1 MIKTLLNNIAFT
13 MGTFSRIPMP
23 QVAYKKANTKYTYL
37 LLPFLGLLIGALYYI
52 GIHLLQVRINKPI
65 LLAIL
70 LIVLNL
76 VITGG
81 IHFDGFLDSVDAF
94 KSYQSKERKL
104 VIIKDARIGAFALIH
119 FTILIGLS
127 VCANYYLIKQ
137 NHLHYLLIIPC
148 LSRTILLLLIHKMSI
163 KHDDMLAE
171 LLDPLFNQYYVLAI
185 AVALFIVLLISPD
198 IITVVLI
205 LVALLYAF
213 FYQFS
218 LRRHF
223 DHLSGDLCGYYIV
236 TCELL
241 LTLTLSFF

>member
-1 MIKTLLNNIAFT
+1 MIKDLLNNIAFT
-13 MGTFSRIPMP
+13 VGTFSRIPMP
-23 QVAYKKANTKYTYL
+23 QVTFKKVNTKYTYL
-37 LLPFLGLLIGALYYI
+37 LLPFLGLLVGALYYV
-52 GIHLLQVRINKPI
+52 GIRLLQLKIDEPI

-119 FTILIGLS
+119 FTILMGLS
-127 VCANYYLIKQ
+127 ICANYYLIKD
-137 NHLHYLLIIPC
+137 NHFLYLLIISC
-148 LSRTILLLLIHKMSI
+148 LSRTILLLLIRKMSI
-163 KHDDMLAE
+163 ETHDMLAD
-171 LLDPLFNQYYVLAI
+171 LLDPVFNKHYAVLVVI
-185 AVALFIVLLISPD
+185 ALFLVLLIIPS
-198 IITVVLI
+198 ITTIVLI
-205 LVALLYAF
+205 LVALLYAL

-241 LTLTLSFF
+241 LTLALIFF

>member
-1 MIKTLLNNIAFT
+1 MINTLLSNIAFT
-13 MGTFSRIPMP
+13 IGTFSRIPMP
-23 QVAYKKANTKYTYL
+23 QVTYKKTNTKYTYL
-37 LLPFLGLLIGALYYI
+37 LLPFLGLLIGALYYV
-52 GIHLLQVRINKPI
+52 GISLLQLKIDEPF

-119 FTILIGLS
+119 FTILMGLS
-127 VCANYYLIKQ
+127 ICANYYLVKN
-137 NHLHYLLIIPC
+137 NHFLYLLIIPC
-148 LSRTILLLLIHKMSI
+148 LSRTILLLLIRKMSI
-163 KHDDMLAE
+163 EPDDMLAE
-171 LLDPLFNQYYVLAI
+171 LLDPVFNKYYSLVVVI
-185 AVALFIVLLISPD
+185 ALTLVLLISSNFIT
-198 IITVVLI
+198 IILI
-205 LVALLYAF
+205 LIALAYAL

-218 LRRHF
+218 LKRHF

-241 LTLTLSFF
+241 LTLTLIFF

>member
-1 MIKTLLNNIAFT
+1 MINALLKNIAFT
-13 MGTFSRIPMP
+13 IGTFSRIPMSP
-23 QVAYKKANTKYTYL
+23 VIYKKANTKYTYL
-37 LLPFLGLLIGALYYI
+37 LLPFLGLLIGALYYL
-52 GIHLLQVRINKPI
+52 GIHILQLKIDEPI

-104 VIIKDARIGAFALIH
+104 IIIKDARIGAFALIH
-119 FTILIGLS
+119 FTILMGLNI
-127 VCANYYLIKQ
+127 CANYYLIKD
-137 NHLHYLLIIPC
+137 NHFLYLLIIPC
-148 LSRTILLLLIHKMSI
+148 LSRTILLLLIRKMSI
-163 KHDDMLAE
+163 APNDMLAE
-171 LLDPLFNQYYVLAI
+171 LLDPVFDKYYVLI
-185 AVALFIVLLISPD
+185 VFIALFLVLLISPN
-198 IITVVLI
+198 IITIILVLI
-205 LVALLYAF
+205 ALLYAL

-218 LRRHF
+218 LKRHF

-241 LTLTLSFF
+241 LTLALIFF